1 MFEKLLKELDKIQ
14 KEGKVSVTINA
25 DDKGYLDKECP
36 NEECLYR
43 FKVYE
48 EDWVNKV
55 SDEEVFCP
63 KCGHKANS
71 DSWWTSEQLE
81 EANQN
86 AIRQITGRINKAMK
100 DDARAFNRQQ
110 SRNSFIKMTMNV
122 SGNSNTYILP
132 IPALEELEQEITCS
146 ECETRYAVIGSGFF
160 CPCCGH
166 NSAEETFNNTVSTI
180 EKTIENIEIVRTA
193 VTAVSEDEAENTCRS
208 LIEKGL
214 LDCVVA
220 FQRFCEVTYSKHPY
234 AKSKIPFNAFQK
246 LDVGEALWKEIIN
259 ESYSD
264 WLSSNELERIN
275 ILFQR
280 RHLLQHTE
288 GIVDSKYIERSKD
301 ESYQVNQR
309 IVTKEKDVM
318 ELVKYVKKLKEKI
331 KKST

>member
-1 MFEKLLKELDKIQ
+1 MFEKLLKELDKLQ
-14 KEGKVSVTINA
+14 REGQVSVTINA

-36 NEECLYR
+36 NEECLYK

-48 EDWVNKV
+48 QDWISKV
-55 SDEEVFCP
+55 SDEVVFCP
-63 KCGHKANS
+63 KCGHRANS
-71 DSWWTSEQLE
+71 DSWWTTEQLE
-81 EANQN
+81 EAKQN
-86 AIRQITGRINKAMK
+86 AIRQITGRINKAMEE
-100 DDARAFNRQQ
+100 DARAFNRKQP
-110 SRNSFIKMTMNV
+110 RNSFIKMSMKV
-122 SGNSNTYILP
+122 SGNSNAYILP

-193 VTAVSEDEAENTCRS
+193 VAAVSKDEAENTCRS

-220 FQRFCEVTYSKHPY
+220 FQRFCEVTYSKHPD

-246 LDVGEALWKEIIN
+246 IDIGEGLWKEIIN
-259 ESYSD
+259 GSYSD
-264 WLSSNELERIN
+264 WLSPDEMKRLN

-301 ESYQVNQR
+301 DSYQVNQR
-309 IVTKEKDVM
+309 IITKEKDVL
-318 ELVKYVKKLKEKI
+318 ELVKYVKKLTEKI
-331 KKST
+331 KEST